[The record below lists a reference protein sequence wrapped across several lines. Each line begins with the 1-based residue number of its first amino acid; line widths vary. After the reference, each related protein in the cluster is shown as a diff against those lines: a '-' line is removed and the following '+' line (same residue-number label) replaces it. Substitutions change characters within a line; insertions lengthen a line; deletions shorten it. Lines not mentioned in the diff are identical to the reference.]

1 MIDFAFHIVG
11 IVSFVRA
18 QADKPADKI
27 LNFLSKTSAW
37 LPPRLPELI
46 EVILALVGALEH
58 GALVQHVVN
67 KHGLHTHL
75 ELPKQL
81 PIAKSELGDDSR
93 PRGGE
98 LYEVN
103 DV

>member
-1 MIDFAFHIVG
+1 MTK
-11 IVSFVRA
+11 FV
-18 QADKPADKI
+18 I
-27 LNFLSKTSAW
+27 FLSKTPGW

-46 EVILALVGALEH
+46 EVVLALVGALEH

-67 KHGLHTHL
+67 EDGLNTHL
-75 ELPKQL
+75 ELTEQL

-93 PRGGE
+93 PGGGE